1 MPLPRVEFQG
11 RQVVELRSGPSR
23 ALICPEAGG
32 RLLLWEINGRRIIHW
47 PATADWTRPA
57 KIRGG
62 NPILFPFIARH
73 YVDGV
78 MDRWRDPQGTLRDMP
93 MHGFARDS
101 CFSVETNDR
110 PFSCTL
116 LLVPSPQ
123 TAAWYPYDFRFRVQ
137 YELDDHALAVTFST
151 QNAGPEP
158 LPYYAGHHF
167 YFDIPAADRPAWNLD
182 LPPVDQARQRA
193 DGSVEELGTSRSRFT
208 LDDPDLQ
215 DIFHIL
221 RTSGPVTMQN
231 RDGRNLV
238 FELPNLGAPW
248 HAVTT
253 WTQAP
258 DSPFYCVEPWLGL
271 PNAIHH
277 GRGLRWLAP
286 GIGES
291 ATCTIRA
298 SGW

>member
-32 RLLLWEINGRRIIHW
+32 RLLLWEIGGRRIIHW
-47 PATADWTRPA
+47 PEPADWSLPA

-78 MDRWRDPQGTLRDMP
+78 MNKWRDPEGTVRDMP
-93 MHGFARDS
+93 MHGFAREA
-101 CFSVETNDR
+101 CFTGVIHE
-110 PFSCTL
+110 F
-116 LLVPSPQ
+116 PQ
-123 TAAWYPYDFRFRVQ
+123 ICLMSLTPDAQTQAWYPYDFNFGVQ
-137 YELDDHALAVTFST
+137 YVLGDDHLETTFVTANGGGT
-151 QNAGPEP
+151 PM
-158 LPYYAGHHF
+158 PYYAGHHF
-167 YFDIPAADRPAWNLD
+167 YFDIPAADRPAWTLD

-208 LDDPDLQ
+208 LDDPALQ

-221 RTSGPVTMQN
+221 KTSGPVTMQN
-231 RDGRNLV
+231 RDGRSLV
-238 FELPNLGAPW
+238 FDLPTHGAPW

-253 WTQAP
+253 WTQNP
-258 DSPFYCVEPWLGL
+258 DSPFFCVEPWLGL
-271 PNAIHH
+271 PNAVHH

-286 GIGES
+286 GTGES
-291 ATCTIRA
+291 AVCSIRA
-298 SGW
+298 MGW

>member
-23 ALICPEAGG
+23 ALICPEAGA
-32 RLLLWEINGRRIIHW
+32 RLLLWEIDGRRIIHW
-47 PATADWTRPA
+47 PESADWSKPA

-78 MDRWRDPQGTLRDMP
+78 IDKWRDSEGAVRDMP

-101 CFSVETNDR
+101 CFTDVIHV
-110 PFSCTL
+110 F
-116 LLVPSPQ
+116 PQ
-123 TAAWYPYDFRFRVQ
+123 VCLMSMTPDAQTRAWYPYDFRFGVQ
-137 YELDDHALAVTFST
+137 YELGDDRLSATLVTVNGGKT
-151 QNAGPEP
+151 P

-167 YFDIPAADRPAWNLD
+167 YFDIPAIERPAWTLD
-182 LPPVDQARQRA
+182 LPPVDQARQNP
-193 DGSVEELGTSRSRFT
+193 DGSIGELGTSRSRFT
-208 LDDPDLQ
+208 LDEPELQ
-215 DIFHIL
+215 DVFHIL
-221 RTSGPVTMQN
+221 KSPGPVSM
-231 RDGRNLV
+231 RHHDGRSLA
-238 FELPNLGAPW
+238 FDLPDHEAPW

-253 WTQAP
+253 WTQNP
-258 DSPFYCVEPWLGL
+258 DSPFFCVEPWLGL

-286 GIGES
+286 GAGES
-291 ATCTIRA
+291 ALCTIRA
-298 SGW
+298 TGW